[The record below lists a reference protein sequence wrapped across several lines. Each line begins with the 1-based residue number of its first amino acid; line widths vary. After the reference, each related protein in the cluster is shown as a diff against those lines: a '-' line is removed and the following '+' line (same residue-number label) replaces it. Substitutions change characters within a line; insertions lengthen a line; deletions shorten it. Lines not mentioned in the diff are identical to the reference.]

1 MSPDIYLQG
10 QQITSAGEN
19 ANKRGGGT
27 LMIPGG
33 NVNWCSNL
41 LWKIAWS
48 FLKKLKTI
56 LIKIFIKN

>member
-19 ANKRGGGT
+19 ANKSGGN
-27 LMIPGG
+27 PNFPCG
-33 NVNWCSNL
+33 NVNWCSSL